1 MHRIIILLLMSF
13 LVSCGAIPEIDII
26 DDITAPDY
34 VSSSKARKLE
44 IPPDLSELESQDEY
58 VVPGE
63 AKSYKNFKEKEK
75 NKTTKKTV
83 KVIQDPEGMKIVKS
97 GNLRWL
103 VIKKDP
109 ETLWPHLQDFWED
122 MGFRVKVANKRT
134 GLIETEWIK
143 TSDLRT
149 SSDTALD
156 RWLDSMSGFADKR
169 KFRTR
174 LERGVQDGTTEIF
187 LSHRSSFSGASDH
200 NRIKGNRGV
209 DFEIEEV
216 YRIRE
221 YQSEGEGEASQ
232 TKLDEMKVE
241 DYELNSE
248 ILRRLMVK
256 LGATDFDAKE
266 IIKKPQKIIKADLIN
281 TDNGKVIQMNDPYD
295 RAWRRLSLALDI
307 IGFVTED
314 RDRSEGIFYVK
325 YKGIELPSMDEDKDE
340 KGILDSMLFWKDD
353 KDDKDDKDG
362 LSAPAPGEMLNKGD
376 KSSSVWDQVDDEN
389 SGKNKIKKVDEKSS
403 DNNKDE
409 KMFSEKSWDEKF
421 PILNL
426 WGSDDEKK
434 PDDEY
439 RYRIRIDPMGDFT
452 KVYVGLPDGSIN
464 NTTESQKILSIIYE
478 QLR

>member
-58 VVPGE
+58 MVPGE

-187 LSHRSSFSGASDH
+187 LSHRSSCSGASDH
-200 NRIKGNRGV
+200 NRI
-209 DFEIEEV
+209 
-216 YRIRE
+216 
-221 YQSEGEGEASQ
+221 
-232 TKLDEMKVE
+232 
-241 DYELNSE
+241 
-248 ILRRLMVK
+248 
-256 LGATDFDAKE
+256 
-266 IIKKPQKIIKADLIN
+266 
-281 TDNGKVIQMNDPYD
+281 
-295 RAWRRLSLALDI
+295 
-307 IGFVTED
+307 
-314 RDRSEGIFYVK
+314 
-325 YKGIELPSMDEDKDE
+325 
-340 KGILDSMLFWKDD
+340 
-353 KDDKDDKDG
+353 
-362 LSAPAPGEMLNKGD
+362 
-376 KSSSVWDQVDDEN
+376 
-389 SGKNKIKKVDEKSS
+389 
-403 DNNKDE
+403 
-409 KMFSEKSWDEKF
+409 
-421 PILNL
+421 
-426 WGSDDEKK
+426 
-434 PDDEY
+434 
-439 RYRIRIDPMGDFT
+439 
-452 KVYVGLPDGSIN
+452 
-464 NTTESQKILSIIYE
+464 
-478 QLR
+478 